1 MQNVELIIVFVT
13 CRPDDAEKIARV
25 LVEERFA
32 ACVNIIPVK
41 SVYHWRDELC
51 RDEESLLVIKS
62 NSGIYKRL
70 EKRIKDIHPYDVPE
84 IVAVKTEAVEDKYL
98 KWVLKQ
104 TGG

>member
-84 IVAVKTEAVEDKYL
+84 IVAVKTEAVEDEYL